1 MREIYIG
8 GAERLAR
15 ILENPGYDISATSLS
30 YGSTASILAM
40 EKNIDIK
47 DIVDGIV
54 GHSGNGM
61 SLGNYV
67 LYCLSRFWTNHEKN
81 YDTVPA
87 VSPPFRSSIFLSFLN
102 IPAFSIFD
110 SLILRSSS
118 GLPL

>member
-1 MREIYIG
+1 MPILDNF
-8 GAERLAR
+8 RLAF
-15 ILENPGYDISATSLS
+15 
-30 YGSTASILAM
+30 TASILAM
-40 EKNIDIK
+40 EKTIGIK
-47 DIVDGIV
+47 GIVDGIV

-110 SLILRSSS
+110 SLTASRTSSS
-118 GLPL
+118 PL

>member
-1 MREIYIG
+1 MVLRLKKWQDGQSRVVREIYIG

-61 SLGNYV
+61 SPGDYALLFAMNR
-67 LYCLSRFWTNHEKN
+67 LSDPIERAHLC
-81 YDTVPA
+81 
-87 VSPPFRSSIFLSFLN
+87 IF
-102 IPAFSIFD
+102 FS
-110 SLILRSSS
+110 
-118 GLPL
+118 